1 MRGAFLFA
9 VQILVLAQL
18 FGAEPVSPELIAT
31 PTPDDRRIALYTR
44 EHVQIE
50 VFAPLSAATARVVL
64 TNRQAV
70 SVKVEYTIDA
80 KIGEPAAYSVD
91 LLAGETRGQDGRYV
105 VPTGGQPAPGIVIV
119 SVDRLPIEEASG
131 YVRLAED
138 RDQRVTVTLFRSEA
152 GGKQAYAVLVN
163 SDDRA
168 VTVTWQ
174 TTGLI
179 AGAPQIYTTL
189 LPANTVLGREGQ
201 IVLPYKPIADPRFR
215 VRPRVEI
222 QQVDVVRR

>member
-1 MRGAFLFA
+1 MCGALLFMM
-9 VQILVLAQL
+9 QTLILGLL
-18 FGAEPVSPELIAT
+18 FGAEPAAPTLVAT
-31 PTPDDRRIALYTR
+31 PTLDDRRIALYTR

-50 VFAPLSAATARVVL
+50 VYAPLSATMARVVL
-64 TNRQAV
+64 TNRQNV
-70 SVKVEYTIDA
+70 SVKVEYTIEA
-80 KIGEPAAYSVD
+80 KMGEPVTYSVD

-105 VPTGGQPAPGIVIV
+105 VPTGGQPAPRIVIV
-119 SVDRLPIEEASG
+119 NVDRLPIEEASG

-179 AGAPQIYTTL
+179 AGAAQTYTTEL
-189 LPANTVLGREGQ
+189 AANTVLGREGQ
-201 IVLPYKPIADPRFR
+201 MVLPYKPIADPRFR
-215 VRPRVEI
+215 IRPRVEI
-222 QQVDVVRR
+222 QRVELLRR